1 MKRSSSILLSTLAL
15 ALLAFAPGV
24 EEPVERFVTAL
35 HRWIDGNPQEKV
47 YLHMDK
53 PYYAVGDTVW
63 FKAYVTVGSRHQLS
77 KLSGALHVELIDEK
91 DSLLHSV
98 KLPLTAGMAMGDF
111 TLGDEYKAGNFRI
124 RAYTQWMRN
133 AGEGYFYDHTF
144 AVGDPL
150 NVAGQGEG
158 KDKDKPD
165 KKAKNQKKEL
175 QPDSLSKSDVQFF
188 PEGGNLLYGIN
199 SRIGFKA
206 VGVNGRGVAVKG
218 MVVDNSGEE
227 ITSFESLH
235 AGMGVFNVRP
245 QAGKTYSARLTFADG
260 SAKTIALPGVVDQ
273 GYVLSVYQPNKDSI
287 LVRIKATPGQFQT
300 PRSVSLVAQS
310 GGETIF
316 ASTVPILKVMNS
328 IWIPKRDFPT
338 GIAQFTVFDG
348 RGEPVNERIAF
359 IKSDDGMELHVS
371 SAKKT
376 YKSREKVTID
386 LESINR
392 FGETVPGNFS
402 VSVVDESKVPFEE
415 ANESTILSNLLLSSD
430 IKGYIEQPNYYF
442 TNDSYD
448 VNKALD
454 NLMLT
459 QGYRRFAWKE
469 ILSTTPAN
477 KPLHKA
483 ESLGTE
489 ISGRVLSLS
498 GTPVV
503 NGTVTV
509 MSLTPGFLEQTKT
522 DADGRFKYEPI
533 MLADSLRFAV
543 QAITDKKSK
552 KVEVILDSI
561 PRQVIGKNWNIADFN
576 DNISE
581 STKVYLENS
590 KKQDEILVR
599 TGRQSRTN
607 RLKEVRITARKL
619 IKSEMT
625 SQGIFQLPEDH
636 ADFTYKMKDENCA
649 TLGICLQGRLGAVS
663 FRPYPEEKPEVMN
676 MPHFRNA
683 PMQVFLDG
691 TRQSTLIEIAQ
702 LFDQNSVDPKD
713 IIKIDVVTTN
723 MALMQLFSMPHKGIA
738 TPTPG
743 LFIYTRKKRTARYN
757 PNIVNI
763 KPKGFNKAREFYSP
777 RYDRPDVSHQLP
789 DLRST
794 VYWNPKIKTF
804 ASGRGSFSFFNAD
817 GPGTYKVTV
826 EGINAA
832 GELARQVYRYEVEE
846 GAHAQV
852 KDEQQGN
859 TTELVRAMKELQQRM
874 PAEKLYVHTDKPY
887 YNLGDTIWFKA
898 YLFDAA
904 TLAASKRS
912 GLLYVELNDDTA
924 EAVRRISIPIKE
936 GVGYAQIPLIAKIFH
951 EGGYTMRAYTNW
963 MQNFGDN
970 YFFTQR
976 FYLGQPRQDT
986 WLVKSSS
993 MISQVADK
1001 DQLQADVALSRSD
1014 QTAVG
1019 LREVEVKIMEGDK
1032 QVYQENLQTGADGK
1046 FQIRHDLK
1054 EKADGRNVRLEIRNL
1069 NKNDGN
1075 QRLLV
1080 PLNIRRSQNIDLQFL
1095 PEGGNLVVGLKSKI
1109 GFKAIAEDGKGMH
1122 VSGEVYDSKG
1132 STVAPFTS
1140 LYNGMGSFDFLPK
1153 QGETYTAKLNQPEG
1167 VDKTFS
1173 LPAPK
1178 PEGIVLRIVNPE
1190 QGDSLSLQLSA
1201 SANALNADSTYYISA
1216 ISRGMV
1222 TYAEVVNR
1230 EKTTLSISKN
1240 VFPSGIT
1247 KFTLLRNKTPL
1258 NERMIFIDQQEGLQM
1273 ALNAS
1278 KTNYYT
1284 RDSVEMVLEVK
1295 DKSGNPVKGN
1305 FSISVTDD
1313 SQVRPDSTG
1322 SYGIAAALLVS
1333 SELKGTVESPGYY
1346 LNRNNKQS
1354 WEALDNLMLTQGWR
1368 GYDWKD
1374 AFSTPKPLSF
1384 VAETHFK
1391 VTGTV
1396 SNISKKPVAG
1406 AQMLISSQ
1414 KPFFITNTITDDKG
1428 RYVFENLP
1436 RIDSGSFFIQ
1446 ARTPKGKTMNFGEV
1460 TVDKFKAAA
1469 VPERFRDQVLP
1480 WYVNSDVA
1488 QLNYVKNVVA
1498 KADERSLKQ
1507 TGIALKEV
1515 KITTKKVIK
1524 GSYNR
1529 NISKGA
1535 DLVFDEKDIKESGA
1549 LGLYQLLKQKIP
1561 GLKVVME
1568 DGLVTLKLNSYLV
1581 VIEIDGGGLPVRLN
1595 GNATVEELIEELEDI
1610 KIQGFLGME
1619 VMYSRKYTGNYV
1631 VQGSIPTYRSD
1642 DILAS
1647 QVALR
1652 SGSEY
1657 ILTPKTHIPTTVPLY
1672 QRQPFFKIN
1681 YKESAGYLELRA
1693 NVLTNRLREIA
1704 VVGIT
1709 TKTDRG
1715 WHRNNRSDFATYRPL
1730 PVMLPQEFYSPK
1742 YTVSE
1747 KDNAERDYRSTI
1759 YWKPD
1764 VVTDLSGKA
1773 RLSFYTSDI
1782 TGNYT
1787 INLQGSNMDGLI
1799 GGAVAVIKVGQKAQ

>member
-1 MKRSSSILLSTLAL
+1 
-15 ALLAFAPGV
+15 
-24 EEPVERFVTAL
+24 
-35 HRWIDGNPQEKV
+35 
-47 YLHMDK
+47 
-53 PYYAVGDTVW
+53 
-63 FKAYVTVGSRHQLS
+63 LS

-91 DSLLHSV
+91 DSLLHSL

-111 TLGDEYKAGNFRI
+111 TLGDEYRAGNFRI

-133 AGEGYFYDHTF
+133 AGEEYFYDHTF

-150 NVAGQGEG
+150 NVAGQEDN
-158 KDKDKPD
+158 KDKDRQE
-165 KKAKNQKKEL
+165 KKAKSQRTDL
-175 QPDSLSKSDVQFF
+175 LPDSLSKSDVQFF

-206 VGVNGRGVAVKG
+206 VGANGRGIAVKG
-218 MVVDNSGEE
+218 TVVDHTGEE

-235 AGMGVFNVRP
+235 AGMGVFNIRP
-245 QAGKTYSARLTFADG
+245 QAGKRYSAKLTFADG
-260 SAKTIALPGVVDQ
+260 SANTVALPGVADQ

-310 GGETIF
+310 GGETVF
-316 ASTVPILKVMNS
+316 ASKVEILKVMNS
-328 IWIPKRDFPT
+328 IWIPKREFPT

-348 RGEPVNERIAF
+348 GSEPVNERIAF

-386 LESINR
+386 LESLNR
-392 FGETVPGNFS
+392 FGDAVPGNFS

-415 ANESTILSNLLLSSD
+415 ANESTMLSNLLLSSD
-430 IKGYIEQPNYYF
+430 IKGYIEQPSYYF
-442 TNDSYD
+442 TNDTYE

-469 ILSTTPAN
+469 ILSTTAAN
-477 KPLHKA
+477 RPLYKA

-522 DADGRFKYEPI
+522 DADGRFKYAPI

-543 QAITDKKSK
+543 QAVTDKKSK

-561 PRQVIGKNWNIADFN
+561 PGQVIGRNWNITDFN
-576 DNISE
+576 ANIAE

-590 KKQDEILVR
+590 KKQDELLVR
-599 TGRQSRTN
+599 TGRQSRAN

-619 IKSEMT
+619 AKSEMT

-649 TLGICLQGRLGAVS
+649 NLGICLQGRLGSVS
-663 FRPYPEEKPEVMN
+663 FRPYPEEKPEVLN
-676 MPHFRNA
+676 MPIFRNA

-691 TRQSTLIEIAQ
+691 NRLNTFLEIAQ

-713 IIKIDVVTTN
+713 IIKIDVVTVN
-723 MALMQLFSMPHKGIA
+723 MALMQTFSMPGKLGS
-738 TPTPG
+738 PG
-743 LFIYTRKKRTARYN
+743 LFIYTRKKRAPRYN
-757 PNIVNI
+757 PNVVNI
-763 KPKGFNKAREFYSP
+763 KPKGFNKTREFYSP

-789 DLRST
+789 DLRAT
-794 VYWNPKIKTF
+794 IYWNPKIKTF
-804 ASGRGSFSFFNAD
+804 ANGRASFSFFNAD
-817 GPGTYKVTV
+817 DPGTYKVTV

-832 GELARQVYRYEVEE
+832 GELARLVYRYEVEA
-846 GAHAQV
+846 GPQAQIP
-852 KDEQQGN
+852 DEETGN
-859 TTELVRAMKELQQRM
+859 TTEVVKAMKALQQRM

-924 EAVRRISIPIKE
+924 EAVRRVSIPIKE
-936 GVGYAQIPLIAKIFH
+936 GIGYAQIPLVPKIFH

-976 FYLGQPRQDT
+976 FYLGQPTQDT

-993 MISQVADK
+993 RISQVADK
-1001 DQLQADVALSRSD
+1001 DQLQADVALNRSD

-1032 QVYQENLQTGADGK
+1032 QVYKENLQTGVDGK
-1046 FQIRHDLK
+1046 FQIRYDLK

-1080 PLNIRRSQNIDLQFL
+1080 PLNIRRNQNMDLQFL
-1095 PEGGNLVVGLKSKI
+1095 PEGGNLVAGLKSKV
-1109 GFKAIAEDGKGMH
+1109 GFKAIAEDGKGINI
-1122 VSGEVYDSKG
+1122 SGEIYDSKG
-1132 STVAPFTS
+1132 ALVTSFNS
-1140 LYNGMGSFDFLPK
+1140 LYNGMGSFEFLPK
-1153 QGETYTAKLNQPEG
+1153 QGENYTARIKHPEA
-1167 VDKTFS
+1167 VDKTFNM
-1173 LPAPK
+1173 PAPK
-1178 PEGIVLRIVNPE
+1178 PAGIVLRIVNPE
-1190 QGDSLSLQLSA
+1190 QGDSLSVQISA
-1201 SANALNADSTYYISA
+1201 TANAMNADSTYYLSA

-1222 TYAEVVNR
+1222 TLAQVVNT
-1230 EKTTLSISKN
+1230 EKAELSISKKL
-1240 VFPSGIT
+1240 FPSGIT
-1247 KFTLLRNKTPL
+1247 RFTLFRNKTPL
-1258 NERMIFIDQQEGLQM
+1258 NERMVFIDQQEALQV
-1273 ALNAS
+1273 AFKAN

-1284 RDSVEMVLEVK
+1284 RDSVEVVLEVK

-1305 FSISVTDD
+1305 FSVSVTDD
-1313 SQVRPDSTG
+1313 SQVRSDTTG
-1322 SYGIAAALLVS
+1322 SYGIAAVLLVS
-1333 SELKGTVESPGYY
+1333 SELKGTVETPGYY
-1346 LNRNNKQS
+1346 LNRNNKHS

-1374 AFSTPKPLSF
+1374 AFSTPKPLAF
-1384 VAETHFK
+1384 AAETHFK

-1396 SNISKKPVAG
+1396 ANISKKPVAG

-1414 KPFFITNTITDDKG
+1414 KPFFITNTITDEKG

-1446 ARTPKGKTMNFGEV
+1446 ARTPKGKAMNFGEV
-1460 TVDKFKAAA
+1460 TVDRFKAAA
-1469 VPERFRDQVLP
+1469 IPERFRDQVLP

-1498 KADERSLKQ
+1498 KADQRSLKQ
-1507 TGIALKEV
+1507 TGIILKEV
-1515 KITTKKVIK
+1515 KITTKKIIK

-1529 NISKGA
+1529 NIKKGA
-1535 DLVFDEKDIKESGA
+1535 DMIFDEKDIKESGA

-1561 GLKVVME
+1561 GIKVVME
-1568 DGLVTLKLNSYLV
+1568 DGLVTLKLNHYLV
-1581 VIEIDGGGLPVRLN
+1581 VIEIDGGGLPVRLSS
-1595 GNATVEELIEELEDI
+1595 NATVDELIEELDDI
-1610 KIQGFLGME
+1610 KLQGFLGME
-1619 VMYSRKYTGNYV
+1619 VMYSRKYTGNYM
-1631 VQGSIPTYRSD
+1631 VQGGIPSFNSD
-1642 DILAS
+1642 DIIAS
-1647 QVALR
+1647 EVALR

-1657 ILTPKTHIPTTVPLY
+1657 ILAPKTHLSTLAPLY
-1672 QRQPFFKIN
+1672 ERQPFYKIN

-1715 WHRNNRSDFATYRPL
+1715 WHRNNRPDFATYRPL
-1730 PVMLPQEFYSPK
+1730 PLMHPQEFYSPK
-1742 YTVSE
+1742 YTVSA
-1747 KDNAERDYRSTI
+1747 KDNAEPDYRSTI

-1764 VVTDLSGKA
+1764 VITDASGKA
-1773 RLSFYTSDI
+1773 KLSFYTSDV

-1799 GGAVAVIKVGQKAQ
+1799 GSGGAIIKIGQKAQ